1 MYISPPDRPD
11 RMYRRG
17 RPILPHFDSGERL
30 YLRFGLDDFV
40 GGQLA
45 IAAIRVQRQSV
56 NRGSLSR
63 PEDVLF
69 HPEGNYNGLGAVE
82 FKVEDIPGTVV
93 GDQDSTFM
101 FFMRHEPIED
111 NYAHSEI
118 WSDRPPGTGDCP
130 KPSKSV
136 GLKFKAELCKRIRE
150 DRIKIPAARNR
161 SQT

>member
-1 MYISPPDRPD
+1 
-11 RMYRRG
+11 MYRNG
-17 RPILPHFDSGERL
+17 RPIQPRFDFGELL

-40 GGQLA
+40 EGQLVT
-45 IAAIRVQRQSV
+45 AAIRVPGQSV

-69 HPEGNYNGLGAVE
+69 HPEGGYNGLGAVE
-82 FKVEDIPGTVV
+82 FKVGDIPGTLV

-101 FFMRHEPIED
+101 FFMQHVPLEE
-111 NYAHSEI
+111 NYPHSEI
-118 WSDRPPGTGDCP
+118 WSDKPPGTGECR
-130 KPSKSV
+130 KPSRSV

-150 DRIKIPAARNR
+150 DGIQIPAARNR

>member
-1 MYISPPDRPD
+1 MYVSPPDRPD
-11 RMYRRG
+11 RMYRNG
-17 RPILPHFDSGERL
+17 RPALPHFDFDELL
-30 YLRFGLDDFV
+30 YLRFGLDDFL

-45 IAAIRVQRQSV
+45 PAAIRVPGQSV

-82 FKVEDIPGTVV
+82 FKVEDIPGTIV

-101 FFMRHEPIED
+101 FFMRHKPLEE
-111 NYAHSEI
+111 NYSHSEI
-118 WSDRPPGTGDCP
+118 WSDKPPGTGEGR

-136 GLKFKAELCKRIRE
+136 GLKFRAQLCKQIRE
-150 DRIKIPAARNR
+150 DRIRIPAANNR
-161 SQT
+161 L